1 MNPPLKMLTKVL
13 DSLHVGV
20 VVIDKNQKV
29 LSFNRMAGEM
39 LGQDP
44 GPRVGTSLLLCHPE
58 RAEPGVMKMLN
69 QMKSGELKQ
78 YQGWV
83 NFAGRIMCEYIYP
96 IFDETGKYVGAF
108 MELHD
113 GKEKAELLKM
123 KGEFKEPTMHGLGDS
138 SPRSVKT
145 PAK

>member
-1 MNPPLKMLTKVL
+1 MNPPLKMLSKVL

-20 VVIDKNQKV
+20 VLIDKDQKI
-29 LSFNRMAGEM
+29 LAFNRMASEM

-44 GPRVGTSLLLCHPE
+44 AARIGTSLLLCHPE
-58 RAEPGVMKMLN
+58 RAEPGVMKMLG

-83 NFAGRIMCEYIYP
+83 NFMGRIMCEYICP
-96 IFDETGKYVGAF
+96 VFDESGKYAGAVAEF
-108 MELHD
+108 HD

-123 KGEFKEPTMHGLGDS
+123 KGEFKEPQMHGLGDS
-138 SPRSVKT
+138 SPRSPHT

>member
-1 MNPPLKMLTKVL
+1 MNAPDKMLGKVL

-20 VVIDKNQKV
+20 VLIDKNQKI
-29 LSFNRMAGEM
+29 LAFNRMAGEM

-83 NFAGRIMCEYIYP
+83 NFMGRIMTEYIYP
-96 IFDETGKYVGAF
+96 ILDDTGKYMGAVA
-108 MELHD
+108 ELHD
-113 GKEKAELLKM
+113 GKEKAEYLKM
-123 KGEFKEPTMHGLGDS
+123 RGEFKVPVMHGLGDS

>member
-1 MNPPLKMLTKVL
+1 MNPPTKILNRVL
-13 DSLHVGV
+13 DSLHVCV
-20 VVIDKNQKV
+20 VLIDKNQKI
-29 LSFNRMAGEM
+29 LAFNRMAGEM

-44 GPRVGTSLLLCHPE
+44 APRVGTSLLLCHPE

-83 NFAGRIMCEYIYP
+83 NFMGRLMCEYIYP
-96 IFDETGKYVGAF
+96 IFDESGKYVGAVA
-108 MELHD
+108 ELHD
-113 GKEKAELLKM
+113 GKEKAELLRM
-123 KGEFKEPTMHGLGDS
+123 RGEFKEPAMHGLGES

-145 PAK
+145 SAK